1 MTCLVGVT
9 RHTPGL
15 MSGLSACRAFLPG
28 SAHRAVSR
36 HLEKGDLRGPRGCR
50 QAPQERLFRSSL
62 AASVLSQGALP
73 LPRALER

>member
-1 MTCLVGVT
+1 MTCLMGVT
-9 RHTPGL
+9 RHTPGV

-28 SAHRAVSR
+28 SPHRAVRR
-36 HLEKGDLRGPRGCR
+36 HLEKELRVPRGCR

-62 AASVLSQGALP
+62 EASVLSQGALP